1 MPLEDEANFS
11 QAILEEAT
19 QEAEEIVDRARR
31 EAERILDSAREE
43 LDQIYLAES
52 PQTVTQK
59 AKTRYNQIIATAEL
73 ETRKQKLLTQE
84 RLITEVQKR
93 VKDRLF
99 QIRSE
104 SRYSDHLVSLIHQ
117 GVTELEGDTFEVIV
131 APEDRDLVTN
141 KMLTRLQK
149 KTGKTVVLSEHSQA
163 GITGAIIQRVDKRV
177 LCDNSFQ
184 AILQRQQNELRLLIA
199 QELFGKIEEM

>member
-1 MPLEDEANFS
+1 MPVEDEADFS
-11 QAILEEAT
+11 QAILAEAT

-59 AKTRYNQIIATAEL
+59 AKMRYNQIIAAAEL
-73 ETRKQKLLTQE
+73 ETRKQQLLAQE
-84 RLITEVQKR
+84 RLIVEIQKQ
-93 VKDRLF
+93 VKEKLL
-99 QIRSE
+99 QIRE
-104 SRYSDHLVSLIHQ
+104 DPQYSDMLVVLIRQ
-117 GVTELEGDTFEVIV
+117 GLNEIEGDRFEIIV
-131 APEDRDLVTN
+131 TPEDRSLVM
-141 KMLTRLQK
+141 KAMLTKLHK
-149 KTGKTVVLSEHSQA
+149 ETGKTVVLSEQSQA

-184 AILQRQQNELRLLIA
+184 AILKRQQNELRLLIA
-199 QELFGKIEEM
+199 QELFGEIEEM